1 MTTLSQIVED
11 AIDRL
16 SKQATAVIVEL
27 RDRNVSLTAE
37 RTVLRAA
44 VESLAEDEQVPEPI
58 RGYCL
63 AVLDVADRA
72 ARS

>member
-1 MTTLSQIVED
+1 VTTFSQIIED

-44 VESLAEDEQVPEPI
+44 VESLAEDTQAPGPI
-58 RGYCL
+58 RDYCR
-63 AVLDVADRA
+63 AVLDIADRA